1 MPLKR
6 AEPCGYIKEGLSRA
20 GDSLQGRDK
29 VGVLGTDPW
38 DLSLE
43 GGQNTG
49 FLLHLFLFSMLST
62 KPERLGFPMWQ
73 GSSIS

>member
-1 MPLKR
+1 MPLKTV
-6 AEPCGYIKEGLSRA
+6 EPCGYIKEGLSRG

-43 GGQNTG
+43 NDRLRKQP
-49 FLLHLFLFSMLST
+49 HST
-62 KPERLGFPMWQ
+62 
-73 GSSIS
+73 S